1 MKRSHSVLLLTN
13 NENIMKRINAKD
25 EYQKDLCDFTY
36 SKLKHK
42 IFLEK
47 LLHIIKIT
55 QIEFLTQISICK
67 TKIFSYKIIKNLLQ
81 NLKNELDSTF
91 NDNFE
96 NMKQMENKKNK
107 NKLLLANNIF
117 GKLNKDNNDI
127 NKNKMANIN
136 RIYNIELPHLKLQNF
151 KIENQLYSMEI
162 KIKLI
167 SPSIFTLKSTPKF
180 IYLFLD
186 DKNDTSNAYNYL
198 HENLLLIRERF
209 KLIVKQKEIQNYKM
223 VQMNAAVNFMKE
235 ECRLKNKKNHN
246 EYIDTSQVINEET
259 NEYNTKT
266 GACTIENLNY
276 NNKKLKSFENFEDEN
291 IYRSK
296 LENIK
301 GKNP

>member
-1 MKRSHSVLLLTN
+1 
-13 NENIMKRINAKD
+13 
-25 EYQKDLCDFTY
+25 
-36 SKLKHK
+36 
-42 IFLEK
+42 
-47 LLHIIKIT
+47 
-55 QIEFLTQISICK
+55 
-67 TKIFSYKIIKNLLQ
+67 
-81 NLKNELDSTF
+81 
-91 NDNFE
+91 
-96 NMKQMENKKNK
+96 
-107 NKLLLANNIF
+107 
-117 GKLNKDNNDI
+117 
-127 NKNKMANIN
+127 MANIN

-198 HENLLLIRERF
+198 HDNLLFIRERF

-291 IYRSK
+291 IYKSK
-296 LENIK
+296 LLNIK